1 MSSNP
6 NSPLFSHSPIASA
19 QYLAFSGTRRQQVY
33 VCEADFMTAFGEAP
47 QLPAGYHFT
56 GEYHGSC
63 LGRTITAS
71 REGCTDTFVVKIVDR
86 QRFGANLP
94 ELLDTIER
102 SKRARSKFI
111 VPYGDVIQTDQFVF
125 LIRPFLNYP
134 TLAEHLSVETRTDL
148 NYYFVVWKVLLRIL
162 QALHKENVTPL
173 FLRPCNIFLN
183 RENEPILTDIYPPL
197 FDVCRKHQN
206 PMSVCFLAPE
216 FFKGEP
222 RPGPPSDIWS
232 VAVIF
237 LFMMTRQIPWDYQ
250 NLFKMI
256 HQITQGYKGIVI
268 KVPDEIKEIVVNALA
283 VDMEKRASLA
293 WLAEQNPQVSVIQ
306 NDVHPERK
314 LKPQQSTVMR
324 GVFESPRLKTRQ
336 SMAQLPRLKAPFND
350 GEFDAFH
357 V

>member
-1 MSSNP
+1 
-6 NSPLFSHSPIASA
+6 
-19 QYLAFSGTRRQQVY
+19 
-33 VCEADFMTAFGEAP
+33 MTAFGEAP

-148 NYYFVVWKVLLRIL
+148 NYYFVVWKVLLRAL
-162 QALHKENVTPL
+162 QALHAVNVHGL

-197 FDVCRKHQN
+197 QETCRKHGT
-206 PMSVCFLAPE
+206 PLTVSFLAPE
-216 FFKGEP
+216 FFMGEP
-222 RPGPPSDIWS
+222 APSEASDIWS
-232 VAVIF
+232 VSVIF
-237 LFMMTRQIPWDYQ
+237 LFMMTHEVPWNTT

-256 HQITQGYKGIVI
+256 QQITKGYSGIVI
-268 KVPDEIKEIVVNALA
+268 KVPDEIKEIIAKTLVVDPA
-283 VDMEKRASLA
+283 KRANIA
-293 WLAEQNPQVSVIQ
+293 WLTAQNPIVSTIQ
-306 NDVHPERK
+306 SPGDHK
-314 LKPQQSTVMR
+314 KAGIQPQKSTISRV
-324 GVFESPRLKTRQ
+324 GVFEGRIKTRQ
-336 SMAQLPRLKAPFND
+336 SLAQLPKAD
-350 GEFDAFH
+350 LLLDQKDAFH
-357 V
+357 L